1 MKEEQI
7 IINNKYKTILMILS
21 LGVVL
26 IFSCFLFLKENKK
39 EDDIS
44 KNNDAL
50 KIKEE
55 YEKLNDT
62 YAYGNLKYP
71 KVSLEEDNPFVYVD
85 EKKIVETL
93 ESGTGLIYLGFPKC
107 PWCRNA
113 INVLQYVNIDEI
125 LYLDMTDKRDT
136 YEMVNGTLTKTKDAS
151 KEYYKMLELLDSIL
165 MDYEVD
171 NVKVGEKRIYVPIVI
186 AVKDGKIVGHHTDTV
201 ELDINQNAYDL
212 LNKKQQSD
220 LKVIYDKLTSEATGA
235 SCGLTPE
242 HGC

>member
-7 IINNKYKTILMILS
+7 ITNNKYKTILMILS
-21 LGVVL
+21 LVAIL

-39 EDDIS
+39 EEPE
-44 KNNDAL
+44 KKETDAL

-55 YEKLNDT
+55 YEMLNDT

-71 KVSLEEDNPFVYVD
+71 KVSLEEDNPFVYAS

-93 ESGTGLIYLGFPKC
+93 EKGTGLIYLGFSKC

-125 LYLDMTDKRDT
+125 LYLDMTDKRDA
-136 YEMVNGTLTKTKDAS
+136 YEMVNGTLTKTKEAS
-151 KEYYKMLELLDSIL
+151 KEYYKMLELLDSVL

-186 AVKDGKIVGHHTDTV
+186 AVKEGKIVGHHTDTV
-201 ELDINQNAYDL
+201 ELDINQNAFDL
-212 LNKKQQSD
+212 LTKKQQSN
-220 LKVIYDKLTSEATGA
+220 LKVIYDKLTLEVTGA
-235 SCGLTPE
+235 SCGLTPNQ
-242 HGC
+242 GC